1 MKNNAYTIKAL
12 GIQMVNNVM
21 CNGQLNTWLI
31 WWNTLATRCYCNKI
45 NNVTLVWVHPLAPGW
60 HYSVFRTLIHDLGSW
75 PEFLWMVSVWIGW
88 QDIRDL
94 IFLSRPLWPYLPH
107 KFTVTLYFNHR
118 CVCDQDK
125 EKNKN
130 KLYHRVFGLT
140 AWSEFQNKT
149 LIKRSNNF
157 LWQLEKASNTHGKL
171 MFPV

>member
-107 KFTVTLYFNHR
+107 KFTVTLYFNHW

-125 EKNKN
+125 K
-130 KLYHRVFGLT
+130 
-140 AWSEFQNKT
+140 KT
-149 LIKRSNNF
+149 KTNYITEYSALQLDLSFKTR
-157 LWQLEKASNTHGKL
+157 LWLKGQTIFYDNSKKQAIPMAS
-171 MFPV
+171 